1 MREVCRHKGR
11 RVQTASRNLIDKDP
25 TMTAALTFYTHPWS
39 RGRVARWML
48 EETGLPYAT
57 EVLEYGTTM
66 KAPPYRAVNP
76 MGKVPAIRHGETVV
90 TENAAILMY
99 LADLVPDKNLAP
111 APGTPARGS
120 YYRWIAFMAPLEA
133 LLTAKSTGALAKPEQ
148 AGYGTEADV
157 LDTLEGALRGRD
169 HLAGDAFSAA
179 DLFVASS
186 IGFYLH
192 FKMLEPRA
200 EFARFA
206 QLHARRP
213 AAQRANAIDDELA
226 RQLQAATGKA

>member
-1 MREVCRHKGR
+1 
-11 RVQTASRNLIDKDP
+11 
-25 TMTAALTFYTHPWS
+25 MTAPLTLYTHPWS

-66 KAPPYRAVNP
+66 KAPAYRAINP
-76 MGKVPAIRHGETVV
+76 MGKVPAIQHGDTVV
-90 TENAAILMY
+90 TENAAIALY
-99 LADLVPDKNLAP
+99 LADLVPGNRLAP
-111 APGTPARGS
+111 AVGTPARGP

-133 LLTAKSTGALAKPEQ
+133 LLTAKSAGQLAKPAQ

-169 HLAGDAFSAA
+169 HLAGDGFSAA
-179 DLFVASS
+179 DLFVAAS
-186 IGFYLH
+186 IGYFLR
-192 FKMLEPRA
+192 FKLLEPRA

-206 QLHARRP
+206 ELHAQRP
-213 AAQRANAIDDELA
+213 AALRANAIDDELA
-226 RQLQAATGKA
+226 ARLPKSGG